1 MVKDLKNKDKQM
13 SKMEEAY
20 MELAQRAYATER
32 KLIVSQLAEYLKDA
46 SQGPAGSEYMQGLMD
61 CIELIKKGITE

>member
-1 MVKDLKNKDKQM
+1 M

-20 MELAQRAYATER
+20 MALVGQAACTER
-32 KLIVSQLAEYLKDA
+32 RLIVSQLAEYLKDA